1 MAASWCC
8 ERDDVVAGVG
18 QGEVYFHYCNTRLG
32 TKKHP
37 KICISFSTPFS
48 SYFAMLKLLSRQAL
62 KALRNPFRSPLPNPL
77 RGPLQTRHLHNALAP
92 PFSGPPSYATI
103 SRRFSALSPN
113 PISFFRQKEAEE
125 AIERGQ
131 FVDIH

>member
-77 RGPLQTRHLHNALAP
+77 RGPLQTRHLHYEPA
-92 PFSGPPSYATI
+92 PFSGLPSYATLA
-103 SRRFSALSPN
+103 RRFSPSSPG
-113 PISFFRQKEAEE
+113 PINFFRQKAAKE
-125 AIERGQ
+125 AIERGE
-131 FVDIH
+131 FC